1 MITDAEQCIV
11 WANPALSKLACVS
24 LSSLLGKSP
33 MDVFHWSDE
42 DSTDEESGSTGMG
55 IREESEGIETPDDIP
70 IDTPPQSFD
79 TPSQLAA
86 HRYMPPLCAVYI
98 L

>member
-33 MDVFHWSDE
+33 MDVFHWCDE
-42 DSTDEESGSTGMG
+42 DSTDEDVGGMGMG
-55 IREESEGIETPDDIP
+55 IQEEDDGIDTPIDTP
-70 IDTPPQSFD
+70 TDTPPQSFD

-86 HRYMPPLCAVYI
+86 HRYV
-98 L
+98 